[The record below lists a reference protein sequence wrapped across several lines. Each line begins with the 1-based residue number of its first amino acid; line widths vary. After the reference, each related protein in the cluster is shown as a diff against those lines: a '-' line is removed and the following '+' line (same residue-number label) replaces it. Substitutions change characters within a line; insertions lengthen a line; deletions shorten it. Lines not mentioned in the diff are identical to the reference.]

1 MSKPNLEQ
9 EFIEFALTQDT
20 LQDIEYGEVEQQ
32 EVIGIIVDR
41 ERLKLESETY
51 YGEFVQFLLGNYYT
65 VIDPDWY
72 KIYNDFG
79 EDFLSEKSESEVI
92 DFIISIIQTALNRGI
107 KSEKVYVV
115 IDKRWPTDIFNSTIE
130 V

>member
-20 LQDIEYGEVEQQ
+20 LQDIQYGEVEQQ

-41 ERLKLESETY
+41 ERLKLESEAY
-51 YGEFVQFLLGNYYT
+51 YGEFVQFLLGNCYT

-79 EDFLSEKSESEVI
+79 EDFLSENSESEVI

>member
-20 LQDIEYGEVEQQ
+20 LQDIQYGEVEQQ

-41 ERLKLESETY
+41 ERLKLESEAY